1 MLYYLDKKILNTK
14 DYLIAS
20 NFIIIKSGWRII
32 FEDLITKK
40 KIALMA
46 RNDVEEDRNVIYKLK
61 SKELAIEFNFD
72 LEDGLKILK

>member
-1 MLYYLDKKILNTK
+1 MLYYLDKKILNPK

-32 FEDLITKK
+32 SEDLITKK

-61 SKELAIEFNFD
+61 SKELVIEFNFD

>member
-32 FEDLITKK
+32 SEDLITKK

-46 RNDVEEDRNVIYKLK
+46 RNDVEEDTNVIYKLK
-61 SKELAIEFNFD
+61 SKELVIEFNFD